1 MSPAEQDVIGPSAPT
16 GRPARPARPGPGGIT
31 YADRRQQFAEVPDSV
46 SGRCLFADGPDGIN
60 AALARLP
67 LYSAAKTVV
76 SLVPG
81 VGRSTFDLE
90 RVADPYELEEVDFA

>member
-1 MSPAEQDVIGPSAPT
+1 M
-16 GRPARPARPGPGGIT
+16 
-31 YADRRQQFAEVPDSV
+31 DRRQQFAEVPDSV

-67 LYSAAKTVV
+67 LYAVAKKVV